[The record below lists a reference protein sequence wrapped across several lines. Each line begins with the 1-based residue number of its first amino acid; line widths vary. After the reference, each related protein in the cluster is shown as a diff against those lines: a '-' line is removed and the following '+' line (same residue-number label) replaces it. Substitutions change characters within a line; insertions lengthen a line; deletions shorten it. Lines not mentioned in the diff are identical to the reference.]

1 MAILLAPSIQHQS
14 DEFKIY
20 VQDKHIDCLYAP
32 YHATLLTTVMARTK
46 IEYRQEFLVTAK
58 YKT

>member
-1 MAILLAPSIQHQS
+1 MAILLASSIQHQS
-14 DEFKIY
+14 DRFELY
-20 VQDKHIDCLYAP
+20 VQDKHIDRLYAP
-32 YHATLLTTVMARTK
+32 HNAALQTTEMACTK